1 MSDPTTSEAGAYLD
15 AALAV
20 SGLSIDPAW
29 RSSVLANL
37 QRNAE
42 VARLFL
48 DFPLDDGEE
57 PAPVFAP

>member
-1 MSDPTTSEAGAYLD
+1 MSDPTTTEAEAYLD
-15 AALAV
+15 AALAAL
-20 SGLSIDPAW
+20 GLSIDPAW
-29 RSSVLANL
+29 KSSVLANL

-48 DFPLDDGEE
+48 DFPLDDSEE